1 MDNLT
6 KTETLKKH
14 LADLELLSKCGKLD
28 EVIAD
33 YAKIVALATLEA
45 VKAELDDTA
54 SLSDKLYWEA
64 MRDTALANMQWLAWK
79 RANDMEKAAK
89 AAKAANAKQ

>member
-1 MDNLT
+1 MENLT
-6 KTETLKKH
+6 NNATLEKH
-14 LADLELLSKCGKLD
+14 LSVLEYLSERGKIE
-28 EVIAD
+28 EVISD
-33 YAKIVALATLEA
+33 CAKVIGNATLEA

-89 AAKAANAKQ
+89 AANAQQ